1 MVETKEM
8 DCGSLQLR
16 VEIKRVK
23 ENVISRY
30 LWKLGKGE
38 EGWLLSILMQG
49 LLRKALSEKPV
60 SKTLFSWCVCWAL
73 AYLGLPGKIWL
84 FCLKFQSCW
93 SLLLWSFCLIFLLK
107 QWCRHKPIPHVQ
119 RMCSSEWMLCAAPAP
134 MLVVETIVQTAPK
147 TSCPYRNFT

>member
-60 SKTLFSWCVCWAL
+60 SKTLFS
-73 AYLGLPGKIWL
+73 
-84 FCLKFQSCW
+84 
-93 SLLLWSFCLIFLLK
+93 
-107 QWCRHKPIPHVQ
+107 
-119 RMCSSEWMLCAAPAP
+119 
-134 MLVVETIVQTAPK
+134 
-147 TSCPYRNFT
+147 